1 MYYIWSIVITLI
13 IFIIIQYFEKK
24 RCNENNEDYNLF
36 TLSNLLVIGILYLII
51 TVISYFLYNNK
62 DIMKNNKDIEIDKDH
77 IDPNILKKI
86 PDNINVG
93 FEPFDNE

>member
-13 IFIIIQYFEKK
+13 VFIIIQYFEKK
-24 RCNENNEDYNLF
+24 RCNENDENYNLF

-62 DIMKNNKDIEIDKDH
+62 DIIKNNDIEIDKDH

-86 PDNINVG
+86 PDNINTG
-93 FEPFDNE
+93 FEPFDDE

>member
-1 MYYIWSIVITLI
+1 MYYIWSIIITLI
-13 IFIIIQYFEKK
+13 IFIIIQYFEKRK
-24 RCNENNEDYNLF
+24 CDENNENYNLF
-36 TLSNLLVIGILYLII
+36 TITNILVITILYTII
-51 TVISYFLYNNK
+51 TIILYFLYNNNVK
-62 DIMKNNKDIEIDKDH
+62 TNNIDIDIDKDH

>member
-1 MYYIWSIVITLI
+1 MYYIWSIIITLI

-24 RCNENNEDYNLF
+24 KCDENNENYNLF
-36 TLSNLLVIGILYLII
+36 TITNILVITILYTII
-51 TVISYFLYNNK
+51 TIILYFLYNNNVK
-62 DIMKNNKDIEIDKDH
+62 TNNIDIDKDH

>member
-1 MYYIWSIVITLI
+1 MYYIWSIIITLI
-13 IFIIIQYFEKK
+13 IFIIIQYFEKRK
-24 RCNENNEDYNLF
+24 CDENNENYNLF
-36 TLSNLLVIGILYLII
+36 TITNILVITILYTII
-51 TVISYFLYNNK
+51 TIILYFLYNNNVK
-62 DIMKNNKDIEIDKDH
+62 TNNIYIDKDH

>member
-1 MYYIWSIVITLI
+1 MYYIWSIIITLI
-13 IFIIIQYFEKK
+13 IFIIIQYFEKRK
-24 RCNENNEDYNLF
+24 CDENNENYNLF
-36 TLSNLLVIGILYLII
+36 TITNILVITILYTII
-51 TVISYFLYNNK
+51 TIILYFLYNNNVK
-62 DIMKNNKDIEIDKDH
+62 TNNIDIDKDH